1 MPRLLLAV
9 LLILSAAM
17 LPAQVAVTSSG
28 YATQAGGAVPV
39 ALPSPPLMFTP
50 SVHLGEAP
58 STAYYA
64 NGISATLPGVA
75 LAQAETEVPPPP
87 PTVFVVAAPSVAQ
100 TQTVA
105 SEQPFN
111 FGMAQFS
118 TPTNLNASRSD
129 VAEVARKMK
138 EEKSSISA
146 KSFNNNDIQ
155 RLQQQWQ
162 PTPTPNTAAPNG
174 AILENPPK

>member
-1 MPRLLLAV
+1 MPRFLLAV
-9 LLILSAAM
+9 LLLLTAAM
-17 LPAQVAVTSSG
+17 LQAQVAVTPYG
-28 YATQAGGAVPV
+28 YATQAGAVVPAAV
-39 ALPSPPLMFTP
+39 PSPPLMFTP

-64 NGISATLPGVA
+64 NGLQATLPGVA
-75 LAQAETEVPPPP
+75 LAQVEAEAPPPP
-87 PTVFVVAAPSVAQ
+87 PTVVVVAPPAAPP
-100 TQTVA
+100 QTVA
-105 SEQPFN
+105 EEQPFN
-111 FGMAQFS
+111 FGVAQFS
-118 TPTNLNASRSD
+118 TPTNMNASRSD

-162 PTPTPNTAAPNG
+162 PAPSPNTTAPNG
-174 AILENPPK
+174 AILNNPPK

>member
-1 MPRLLLAV
+1 M
-9 LLILSAAM
+9 
-17 LPAQVAVTSSG
+17 
-28 YATQAGGAVPV
+28 
-39 ALPSPPLMFTP
+39 
-50 SVHLGEAP
+50 
-58 STAYYA
+58 
-64 NGISATLPGVA
+64 A

-87 PTVFVVAAPSVAQ
+87 PTVFVVAAPPAAQ
-100 TQTVA
+100 PQTVA
-105 SEQPFN
+105 DEQPFN

-118 TPTNLNASRSD
+118 TPTNMNASRSD

-146 KSFNNNDIQ
+146 KSFNNSDIQ

-162 PTPTPNTAAPNG
+162 PTPTPNTTAPNG

>member
-1 MPRLLLAV
+1 MPRFLLAV
-9 LLILSAAM
+9 LLLLTAAM
-17 LPAQVAVTSSG
+17 LQAQVAVTSSG
-28 YATQAGGAVPV
+28 YATQAGAVVPAAV
-39 ALPSPPLMFTP
+39 PSPPLMFTP

-64 NGISATLPGVA
+64 NGLQATLPGVA
-75 LAQAETEVPPPP
+75 FAQAEAEAPQ
-87 PTVFVVAAPSVAQ
+87 TVFVVAPPPSAQ
-100 TQTVA
+100 PQNMA

-111 FGMAQFS
+111 FGVAQFS
-118 TPTNLNASRSD
+118 TATNMNASRSD

-162 PTPTPNTAAPNG
+162 PAPAPNTTAPNG
-174 AILENPPK
+174 AIIENPPK